1 MALRMENQVRR
12 RTLPE
17 LQSEPESPSWL
28 PTSLR
33 GCGVPRL
40 RIASA
45 IQSTS
50 FSRNHSHTE
59 EGLCRKQHRNAA
71 TESSRACISL
81 SPIWALNAHCF
92 SWSASPPLALSIFST
107 RYWQAYSCSLAARYL
122 VIGRRIPI
130 QHS

>member
-1 MALRMENQVRR
+1 MENQVRR
-12 RTLPE
+12 RTLPV
-17 LQSEPESPSWL
+17 LQSEPESQSWL
-28 PTSLR
+28 QISSP

-40 RIASA
+40 HIASA

-50 FSRNHSHTE
+50 FPRNHSHTE

-71 TESSRACISL
+71 TESSRACISP

-92 SWSASPPLALSIFST
+92 SWSASPPLACSISST
-107 RYWQAYSCSLAARYL
+107 RYWQAYSCSSVAHSL
-122 VIGRRIPI
+122 VIGRRTPI

>member
-1 MALRMENQVRR
+1 MENQVRR
-12 RTLPE
+12 RTLPV
-17 LQSEPESPSWL
+17 LQLEPESPSWL
-28 PTSLR
+28 QISSP
-33 GCGVPRL
+33 GCGVPKL
-40 RIASA
+40 LNASA

-50 FSRNHSHTE
+50 FPRNHSHTV

-71 TESSRACISL
+71 TEYSSACISH

-92 SWSASPPLALSIFST
+92 SWSASPPLAFSIFST
-107 RYWQAYSCSLAARYL
+107 RYSQAYSCSLAARYL